1 MLWTIIDRQI
11 QFLIQAD
18 FDTSANRQDVT
29 TSRRNMR
36 LLEAIANTF
45 VKAVLQFCKHPA
57 LCYTWPM
64 FLPSVNDLFSP
75 MWAGVVKNIRT
86 LLSTTPILKT
96 RHSKELRMID
106 KVVILLP
113 ELQDDNAEPL
123 LDCEVEDP
131 FLSGDYL
138 PDSVEILQQYGLKRP
153 RSRLLFDLL
162 RLDLERRSSTMRSNS
177 TSADWHSRIARLL
190 IKYSPRHQTEIREL
204 TLLPLRH
211 GGGLSSTKF
220 VAADH
225 DQVYLPYSGGVIIP
239 TCLNLSVLDATAVA
253 NEDRK
258 ALFVQL
264 GAVEASAAIMRA
276 KVLQSSALSESSIA
290 VGSSK
295 EALDFLYLTHQ
306 PTDSRGEFND
316 ISIWNADGLVTKPHQ
331 EEIYL
336 PSTHAYGAEALFKG
350 LHGASEFRVA
360 FVHSVYL
367 EDIPASTQQNHP
379 SWKRWLYDYVG
390 IRKRVRLLT
399 QDGSNLSNAWIL
411 VTKHRHEKVLG
422 LLEYLWKY
430 EGTKITTSSAL
441 KAMIAETN
449 ATKLCGKEL
458 LFPCTLGE
466 TYMPFPNLRQLCEHY
481 MEPNEQFPFLNFED
495 LESTETLSTKWMFL
509 HTNFGVG
516 KDDCREFLLSV
527 LQWIKIL
534 NPKASLLRRQ
544 QRVMDL
550 YVAIDAKCTADLQR
564 SGISRS
570 TL

>member
-1 MLWTIIDRQI
+1 
-11 QFLIQAD
+11 
-18 FDTSANRQDVT
+18 
-29 TSRRNMR
+29 MR
-36 LLEAIANTF
+36 LLEAIADTF
-45 VKAVLQFCKHPA
+45 VKAVLQFCEHPA

-64 FLPSVNDLFSP
+64 FLPSVNDFFSP
-75 MWAGVVKNIRT
+75 MWAGVVTNIKA

-96 RHSKELRMID
+96 RHSKKLRKID
-106 KVVILLP
+106 KVVILVP
-113 ELQDDNAEPL
+113 EFEDHNAEPL
-123 LDCEVEDP
+123 LDSKVEDP

-138 PDSVEILQQYGLKRP
+138 PDSVEILRQYGLKRQRP
-153 RSRLLFDLL
+153 GLLFELL
-162 RLDLERRSSTMRSNS
+162 RLDLDRWPSTMRSTS
-177 TSADWHSRIARLL
+177 TSADWHSRIAKLL
-190 IKYSPRHQTEIREL
+190 IKHSPHHQTEVREL
-204 TLLPLRH
+204 ALLPLRH
-211 GGGLSSTKF
+211 GGGFFSTKF

-225 DQVYLPYSGGVIIP
+225 DRVYLPYSEGVIIP
-239 TCLNLSVLDATAVA
+239 TCVDLSVLDANAVA

-276 KVLQSSALSESSIA
+276 KVLQSSALSKSRIA

-306 PTDSRGEFND
+306 PTDSRDELKD
-316 ISIWNADGLVTKPHQ
+316 ISIWNADGSFTKPHQ

-336 PSTHAYGAEALFKG
+336 PSTHAYGAEAFFKG
-350 LHGASEFRVA
+350 RHGAFEFHVA
-360 FVHSVYL
+360 FAHSVYL
-367 EDIPASTQQNHP
+367 EDIPTSTRPNHP
-379 SWKRWLYDYVG
+379 SWKSWLYEYVG

-399 QDGSNLSNAWIL
+399 QDGSKLSNTWRL

-422 LLEYLWKY
+422 LLEHLWRY
-430 EGTKITTSSAL
+430 EGAKIATSPAL
-441 KAMIAETN
+441 IAMIAETN
-449 ATKLCGKEL
+449 ATKLCGAEL

-466 TYMPFPNLRQLCEHY
+466 TYIPFPNLRQLCECY
-481 MEPNEQFPFLNFED
+481 MEPNEQFPFLKFED

-516 KDDCREFLLSV
+516 KDDGWEFLLSV
-527 LQWIKIL
+527 LEWIKRL

-564 SGISRS
+564 SKISRS